1 MDLYWTHLITLRAW
15 NNPSIPPLSF
25 LLIYETDIEL
35 IFYPSKKD
43 SSFNA
48 EEGNTNKKSDES
60 GIIPIIEVM
69 TVRSLIWI
77 SLTSPLPTTSST
89 KITGQIGY
97 NLTYPSIQPAHDP
110 KAIQHGAGREMK
122 GPTGGPSPAW
132 SKEIGCYD
140 RIAVPSAMMSASF
153 HSMKGSERQVKGVS
167 WDYLTITC

>member
-1 MDLYWTHLITLRAW
+1 
-15 NNPSIPPLSF
+15 
-25 LLIYETDIEL
+25 
-35 IFYPSKKD
+35 
-43 SSFNA
+43 
-48 EEGNTNKKSDES
+48 
-60 GIIPIIEVM
+60 M

-153 HSMKGSERQVKGVS
+153 HSMKGSERQRTGRSAAPWRSIDQYASRGGTVEKIMVMVDRRLPLS
-167 WDYLTITC
+167 WRLSGEAGGIAIATFSP